1 LSISKCAINVSL
13 TLSLSLIGATPSHA
27 EERMARNLITVATG
41 SVPENSDPRV
51 LQVSRQLDRIE
62 ALCAVTSRGA
72 EIGDKIAFS
81 HSRLKVRQSIFTMLN
96 GFEEIARNQCGSI
109 DSATLLGL
117 YVLER
122 NEGSSHANTVHNVS
136 RRPAPLIRKWSSR
149 PSK

>member
-1 LSISKCAINVSL
+1 MSKSKFAINTGL
-13 TLSLSLIGATPSHA
+13 MLSTCLIGAVPAHA

-41 SVPENSDPRV
+41 SVPENSDRRV
-51 LQVSRQLDRIE
+51 LQVSRQLDRIG
-62 ALCAVTSRGA
+62 ALCAATSRGA
-72 EIGDKIAFS
+72 EIGDKVAFS
-81 HSRLKVRQSIFTMLN
+81 HSRLKVRESIFSMLN

-122 NEGSSHANTVHNVS
+122 NEGSSHANTVHNVA

-149 PSK
+149 SAK